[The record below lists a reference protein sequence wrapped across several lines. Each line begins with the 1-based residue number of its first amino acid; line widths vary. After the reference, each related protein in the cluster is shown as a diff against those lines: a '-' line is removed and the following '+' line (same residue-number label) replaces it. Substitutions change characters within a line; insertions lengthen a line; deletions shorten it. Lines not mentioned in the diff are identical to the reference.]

1 MLAVPSSNFFR
12 AKKIFAPPAPLAANQ
27 YWPNRGSKLKLTFT
41 LVNNWLMHFS
51 DGRRNTG
58 LNSLQALEIT
68 VKDRKRCFE
77 SAEILLSSPARQQLI
92 NQDITFPLSQ
102 SIRSTK
108 DWEFGIQWATI
119 QISDTR
125 MIILITRNILAL
137 TIKSK

>member
-1 MLAVPSSNFFR
+1 MR
-12 AKKIFAPPAPLAANQ
+12 
-27 YWPNRGSKLKLTFT
+27 
-41 LVNNWLMHFS
+41 FS

-102 SIRSTK
+102 PIRSTK

-125 MIILITRNILAL
+125 MIILIIRNTLAL